1 MRRIRATEV
10 TRFGCV
16 VLGGQP
22 RLVASAERI
31 APGRGSGD
39 SSDRGA
45 LRGVHGLQAEF
56 SASQMIKGMSSCH
69 CAGFCSK
76 GTRPSWKTSRWDEDL
91 TREGADCPV
100 AGG

>member
-1 MRRIRATEV
+1 
-10 TRFGCV
+10 
-16 VLGGQP
+16 
-22 RLVASAERI
+22 
-31 APGRGSGD
+31 
-39 SSDRGA
+39 
-45 LRGVHGLQAEF
+45 LQAEF